1 MSDLTIP
8 RRATYQDYC
17 RFPDDGKRYE
27 ILDGEI
33 YMTPSPSTRHQYA
46 SKRLQRLLEGYF
58 EETLGYQVFDA
69 PLDVILADDDVV
81 QPDLLVV
88 AERTQMSRR
97 GIDGAPLVLVEILS
111 PSRVEYDRLTKAR
124 RYAARGVVH
133 YWIVDPEARTLQC
146 FRLIAGSYRLDASGA
161 DRDQVTL
168 PSFEGLAI
176 PLEGLWLAD

>member
-1 MSDLTIP
+1 MSDLTMP

-17 RFPDDGKRYE
+17 RFPDDGKRYQ

-46 SKRLQRLLEGYF
+46 SKRLQRLLEAYL
-58 EETLGYQVFDA
+58 EDRLGYQVFNA

-81 QPDLLVV
+81 QPDLIVV

-111 PSRVEYDRLTKAR
+111 PSRVKYQSADQGPPLCRAR
-124 RYAARGVVH
+124 RRVLLDCRSRGS
-133 YWIVDPEARTLQC
+133 DP
-146 FRLIAGSYRLDASGA
+146 S
-161 DRDQVTL
+161 VL
-168 PSFEGLAI
+168 PAQ
-176 PLEGLWLAD
+176 